1 MAYTTIDDPSAYFH
15 TQLYTGNR
23 SSTQTITND
32 ANAGDFKPD
41 WVWIKQ
47 RNDTVAHS
55 HNLIDSSRGVTK
67 HIYSNTTDS
76 EQTITAGLTSFNT
89 DGFSIGNNAAL
100 NQADRDVNYVAW
112 QWKANGGTATATIS
126 ESGSNP
132 AATVQ
137 ANPTAGFSIITYTGT
152 GSEGTIAH
160 GLGATPNYVIVKNR
174 DAGEGWIID
183 SSIISGN
190 SNGTFHFNT
199 DAEYTGG
206 SNQFGTHSST
216 NITIKTAGN
225 INTDGQKYVAYVFAQ
240 KQGYSKVGKYT
251 GNGTGSFGP
260 FADGPFV
267 YTGFKPAWVMIKR
280 INGANGWTIF
290 DNKRDPHNIVGN
302 QLSANSS
309 SAEEADASHHAERDY
324 LSNGFKLKGN
334 GNDINANGGIYSYIA
349 FAEHP
354 FVSSK
359 GVPVTAR

>member
-1 MAYTTIDDPSAYFH
+1 MAYTTIDDPSEYF
-15 TQLYTGNR
+15 TTTLYTGNGNDNRGITNSANAGNFQPDWLWYKER
-23 SSTQTITND
+23 SSTS
-32 ANAGDFKPD
+32 
-41 WVWIKQ
+41 
-47 RNDTVAHS
+47 S
-55 HNLIDSSRGVTK
+55 HRVFDSSRGASKRIEPDTTTQEETDT
-67 HIYSNTTDS
+67 SNQKSFDS
-76 EQTITAGLTSFNT
+76 NGFTVGTSGST
-89 DGFSIGNNAAL
+89 NA
-100 NQADRDVNYVAW
+100 NGDTYVAW

-132 AATVQ
+132 AASVQ

-190 SNGTFHFNT
+190 ANGTFHFNT
-199 DAEYTGG
+199 DAEYTDG

-225 INTDGQKYVAYVFAQ
+225 INTDGQKYVAYVFAE
-240 KQGYSKVGKYT
+240 KQGYSKVGKYV
-251 GNGTGSFGP
+251 GNGVGTFGP
-260 FADGPFV
+260 FADGTFV
-267 YTGFKPAWVMIKR
+267 YTGFKPAWVLIKR
-280 INGANGWTIF
+280 INGGNGWTIF

-302 QLSANSS
+302 QITVNTNG
-309 SAEEADASHHAERDY
+309 AEDADASHHAERDY

-334 GNDINANGGIYSYIA
+334 GNDVNANGGIYSYIA
-349 FAEHP
+349 FAENP

-359 GVPVTAR
+359 GVPTTAR